1 MISAMLFAGGSGT
14 RMQSQDIP
22 KQFLEIEGKS
32 IIIRTIEHFENHPLV
47 DKIVVACKE
56 DWICE

>member
-1 MISAMLFAGGSGT
+1 MVSAMLFAGGSGT

-32 IIIRTIEHFENHPLV
+32 IIIRTMEHFENHVKLRLTL
-47 DKIVVACKE
+47 
-56 DWICE
+56 